1 MIKEYKSLLLKDLS
15 LRLPYNMKF
24 QSSLGIMEMNEL
36 NIGMNYP
43 VWANTHGSE
52 KKPDFNYK
60 TLKSIPCS
68 GHGFKLEEIK
78 PVLFPIDDLTEEI
91 ELNGE
96 KFIPL
101 ERMAQ
106 TERGR
111 LYLDHGEI
119 QEKASSESSMFIA
132 RYGNERGFLG
142 YKSTGAFIAEENDVG
157 IWTPYYQYQMFDMMN
172 EYMIDYRGLIQ
183 KGLAVSV
190 HSLEVNPYKEKH
202 A

>member
-1 MIKEYKSLLLKDLS
+1 MIKEEDRELLLKELS
-15 LRLPYNMKF
+15 LRLPYKMKF
-24 QSSLGIMEMNEL
+24 KSPLGVLEMNEI
-36 NIGMNYP
+36 NFSPTYP
-43 VWANTHGSE
+43 VWANTYGSE

-60 TLKSIPCS
+60 ILKSMPCS
-68 GHGFKLEEIK
+68 GQGFRLKDIK
-78 PVLFPIDDLTEEI
+78 PILFPIDDLTEEI
-91 ELNGE
+91 EFHGE

-119 QEKASSESSMFIA
+119 LEEASSESSLFIA

-142 YKSTGAFIAEENDVG
+142 YKSTGAFIAHENGIG

-183 KGLAVSV
+183 KDLAVSV
-190 HSLEVNPYKEKH
+190 HELEVNPYK
-202 A
+202 